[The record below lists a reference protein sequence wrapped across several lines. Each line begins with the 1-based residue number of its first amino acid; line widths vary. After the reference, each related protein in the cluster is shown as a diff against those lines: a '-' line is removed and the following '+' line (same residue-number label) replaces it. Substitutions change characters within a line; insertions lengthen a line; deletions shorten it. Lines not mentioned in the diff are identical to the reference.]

1 MQGEGTMEHRQEIM
15 EWLLGGDVS
24 IQFQARRDLLDQD
37 RPDLQG
43 RIELEGWG
51 ARFLARRRP
60 DGHWGKAFY
69 QPKWTNSH
77 YTLLDLK
84 TLQLPQANEAVGESI
99 ALIAREQK
107 SDDGGINPGKTIKE
121 SDVCINGMFLNYAC
135 YFGID
140 ERALHSIVDFVIDQ
154 HMQDGGFNCRLNRF
168 GAVHSSMHSTISVL
182 EGIHEYEHQGY
193 RYRLEALKEAEAAGR
208 EFLLLHRLYLSDR
221 TGEVIDPKYL
231 MLSFPGRWRYDVLR
245 ALDYFRDA
253 GAAWDERMLPALEVL
268 LKKRRRDGRWP
279 LQARHPGQIHFE
291 MEKPGQPS
299 RWNTLRALRVLRTYG
314 DRVDFVT

>member
-1 MQGEGTMEHRQEIM
+1 MDYRQDILD
-15 EWLLGGDVS
+15 WLLKGDVS
-24 IQFQARRDLLDQD
+24 IQYQVRRDLLNQEQ
-37 RPDLQG
+37 PELQA

-51 ARFLARRRP
+51 ARFLAKRRP
-60 DGHWGKAFY
+60 DGHWGKSFY

-84 TLQLPQANEAVGESI
+84 TLQLPPSNEAVRESI
-99 ALIAREQK
+99 ALIAQQQK
-107 SDDGGINPGKTIKE
+107 SDDGGINPSAGTIKE

-140 ERALHSIVDFVIDQ
+140 EQALHSIVDFVIGQ
-154 HMQDGGFNCRLNRF
+154 HMPDGGFNCRLNRF

-182 EGIHEYEHQGY
+182 EGIHEYERRGY
-193 RYRLEALKEAEAAGR
+193 RYRLGALKAAAEAGR
-208 EFLLLHRLYLSDR
+208 EFLLIHRLYLSDR

-231 MLSFPGRWRYDVLR
+231 MLSFPGRWRYDILR
-245 ALDYFRDA
+245 ALEYLRNA
-253 GAAWDERMLPALEVL
+253 GIAWDERMRPALEVL

-279 LQARHPGQIHFE
+279 LQARHPGQVHFE

-299 RWNTLRALRVLRTYG
+299 RWNTLRALRVLRQYG
-314 DRVDFVT
+314 DHASIMK

>member
-1 MQGEGTMEHRQEIM
+1 MEYRQEIM
-15 EWLLGGDVS
+15 EWLLQGDVS
-24 IQFQARRDLLDQD
+24 IQFQVRRDLLDQE

-43 RIELEGWG
+43 RVELEGWG

-60 DGHWGKAFY
+60 DGHWGKSFY

-84 TLQLPQANEAVGESI
+84 TLQLPQTNEAVRETI

-140 ERALHSIVDFVIDQ
+140 EQSLHSIVDFVIDQ
-154 HMQDGGFNCRLNRF
+154 HMHDGGFNCRLNRS

-182 EGIHEYEHQGY
+182 EGIREYERRGY
-193 RYRLEALKEAEAAGR
+193 SYRLEALKAAAAAGR

-231 MLSFPGRWRYDVLR
+231 MLSFPGRWRYDILR
-245 ALDYFRDA
+245 ALEYFRDA
-253 GAAWDERMLPALEVL
+253 SIVWDERMRPALEVL

-279 LQARHPGQIHFE
+279 LQARHPGQTHFE

-314 DRVDFVT
+314 DNIKPMS